1 MTCIYCSR
9 EFKIQIMGICKKVL
23 QLPDLVLF
31 TAYIDLTSSSKE
43 DGLEGEKTSRWV
55 KLPETVAAQI

>member
-1 MTCIYCSR
+1 
-9 EFKIQIMGICKKVL
+9 MGICKKVL